1 LYKALEISIFKE
13 KFDAFSM
20 MTNPK
25 AHYEDSDLFENLNA
39 FFCESMNLAR
49 IKFISLMILALC
61 KVQTVS
67 FCKLSCAFSSNAEAP
82 SSMRRIQR
90 FMSSYL
96 LDFDIIARLIM
107 ALLPHK
113 GPYILSIDRTNWR
126 FGSTD
131 INALVLAITYEGVA
145 FPIISRLLPK
155 RGNSNTAERIEI
167 MERFIRLFG
176 KESIESLVADREFV
190 GEAWLDYLNREG
202 ICYHL
207 RIRENFWVKDPR
219 TKKEFKAHW
228 AFLHLR
234 LNQSMVLHR
243 IYYVNNQL
251 CYLSAAR
258 FKNQQGKPELQI
270 IVSFNKPQEAI
281 SSYKKRWQIETAFR
295 AMKTS
300 GFNIEDTHLIHL
312 DRIERLFAI
321 MTIAFTWAYLV
332 GIYKHTMIKPIKE
345 LAHGR
350 KAKTLFKY
358 GLEEISNTL
367 MNPCRRPGFDRFK
380 ILSCT

>member
-1 LYKALEISIFKE
+1 
-13 KFDAFSM
+13 M
-20 MTNPK
+20 
-25 AHYEDSDLFENLNA
+25 
-39 FFCESMNLAR
+39 
-49 IKFISLMILALC
+49 
-61 KVQTVS
+61 
-67 FCKLSCAFSSNAEAP
+67 
-82 SSMRRIQR
+82 
-90 FMSSYL
+90 
-96 LDFDIIARLIM
+96 
-107 ALLPHK
+107 
-113 GPYILSIDRTNWR
+113 
-126 FGSTD
+126 
-131 INALVLAITYEGVA
+131 VLAITYEGVA

-155 RGNSNTAERIEI
+155 RGNSNTAERIHI
-167 MERFIRLFG
+167 LERFIHLFG

-228 AFLHLR
+228 AFLHLQ

-258 FKNQQGKPELQI
+258 FKNQEGKPELQI

-300 GFNIEDTHLIHL
+300 GFYIEDTHLTHL

-332 GIYKHTMIKPIKE
+332 GIYKHTMIKPIRE

-367 MNPCRRPGFDRFK
+367 MNPCRRPGFDIFK

>member
-1 LYKALEISIFKE
+1 
-13 KFDAFSM
+13 M

-39 FFCESMNLAR
+39 FFCESMNLAH

-67 FCKLSCAFSSNAEAP
+67 FCKLSCAFGSSAEAP

-96 LDFDIIARLIM
+96 LDFDVIARLIM

-113 GPYILSIDRTNWR
+113 GPYTLSLDRTNWQ

-155 RGNSNTAERIEI
+155 RGNSNTAERIQI
-167 MERFIRLFG
+167 MERFIHLFG

-190 GEAWLDYLNREG
+190 GEAWLDYLNREA

-219 TKKEFKAHW
+219 TNKVFKAHW
-228 AFLHLR
+228 AFLHLQ
-234 LNQSMVLHR
+234 LNQSLILHR

-258 FKNQQGKPELQI
+258 FKNQEGKPELQI
-270 IVSFNKPQEAI
+270 IISFNKPQEAI
-281 SSYKKRWQIETAFR
+281 SSYKKRWQIETCFR
-295 AMKTS
+295 AMKSS
-300 GFNIEDTHLIHL
+300 GFNIEDTHLTHL

-332 GIYKHTMIKPIKE
+332 GIYKHTMIKPIRE

-358 GLEEISNTL
+358 GLEQIANTL
-367 MNPCRRPGFDRFK
+367 MNPWNRPKFDIFK